1 MKKTWVSQK
10 IKWYSNENFGLFE
23 VFRQNNQ
30 NYEERKKILSINKR
44 SLSEIINW
52 GIPEFYKWWKL

>member
-30 NYEERKKILSINKR
+30 NYEERKKILSINER
-44 SLSEIINW
+44 WLSEIINW
-52 GIPEFYKWWKL
+52 GIPEFL